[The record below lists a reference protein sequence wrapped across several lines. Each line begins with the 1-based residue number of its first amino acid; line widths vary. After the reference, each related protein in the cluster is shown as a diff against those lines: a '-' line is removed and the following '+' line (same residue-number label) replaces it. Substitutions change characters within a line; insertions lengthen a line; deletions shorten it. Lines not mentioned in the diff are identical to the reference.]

1 MRRINS
7 LRSSKQDRRRSFLAL
22 RLTKVSET
30 LVCIYIYIYIS
41 LKASRRASLYLTR
54 PCSTEPIFHYNLT
67 TDHSNRS
74 HKILWE
80 DPRDI
85 KGAKIR
91 FTGVPFIILGR
102 KVFDCRRGKDR
113 KAREKRKREDAEEVN
128 KILFFTY
135 ILFFLSA
142 TLVLLLSPMAC

>member
-1 MRRINS
+1 M
-7 LRSSKQDRRRSFLAL
+7 KAL
-22 RLTKVSET
+22 
-30 LVCIYIYIYIS
+30 
-41 LKASRRASLYLTR
+41 RRASLYLSR
-54 PCSTEPIFHYNLT
+54 PCSTEPIFHYNLK
-67 TDHSNRS
+67 TDYSNRS

-102 KVFDCRRGKDR
+102 KVFDCQHGKDR
-113 KAREKRKREDAEEVN
+113 KAGEKRKREDAEEVN
-128 KILFFTY
+128 KILYCTY